1 MRPALWS
8 SGGGGGAVRWEE
20 QISPRRRDAAA
31 AGGAARERRLELPQG
46 QEREHERAREHGQEV
61 SPELAQALARRE
73 AEETPNAP
81 RRRVHVVESWVEVVI
96 PVGVR
101 GGAAEGSRKE
111 PRGGGAGRPSSQPA
125 VVTGGAVAAQRLL
138 CERALFKGSHKKRP
152 ARAGFVRFDSA
163 TRFTQEPL
171 RSCSSERAG
180 SLLALRPEQDAAALQ
195 ASGPWRPA
203 PRSPRRCVT
212 LAAAPSP
219 CADPGLRALSQAH
232 AGAWALE
239 RSGRPEFSDG
249 LTSAL
254 CKLSGLCGSVVAR
267 CGAAAATANAAPRTD
282 AWALAGQLDAGEQR
296 ALAALVAEMVLGD
309 MRHLAREAAGSVA
322 AAAPASPARSMAA
335 VPATSAPETAA
346 VLAPAPAP
354 APAQGRLEPHRPSRE
369 RKKSFPP
376 SARETTQAKEAE
388 LADKAAA
395 LPSLGSAL
403 ALPPSKEF
411 WKNLATYGL
420 SHAEGV
426 SGPAIGLPLPPPA
439 HHSTS
444 SAA

>member
-1 MRPALWS
+1 
-8 SGGGGGAVRWEE
+8 
-20 QISPRRRDAAA
+20 
-31 AGGAARERRLELPQG
+31 
-46 QEREHERAREHGQEV
+46 
-61 SPELAQALARRE
+61 
-73 AEETPNAP
+73 
-81 RRRVHVVESWVEVVI
+81 
-96 PVGVR
+96 
-101 GGAAEGSRKE
+101 
-111 PRGGGAGRPSSQPA
+111 
-125 VVTGGAVAAQRLL
+125 
-138 CERALFKGSHKKRP
+138 
-152 ARAGFVRFDSA
+152 
-163 TRFTQEPL
+163 
-171 RSCSSERAG
+171 
-180 SLLALRPEQDAAALQ
+180 
-195 ASGPWRPA
+195 
-203 PRSPRRCVT
+203 VT
-212 LAAAPSP
+212 LAAAPLS

-254 CKLSGLCGSVVAR
+254 CKLSGLCGSAVAR
-267 CGAAAATANAAPRTD
+267 CSAAAVASTAAPRTD
-282 AWALAGQLDAGEQR
+282 AWALVGQLDAGEQR

-309 MRHLAREAAGSVA
+309 MRHLARKAADSVA
-322 AAAPASPARSMAA
+322 AAAPASPARSMSA
-335 VPATSAPETAA
+335 VPATSAPGTAA
-346 VLAPAPAP
+346 ILAPAPAPAP

-369 RKKSFPP
+369 RKNSFPP

-388 LADKAAA
+388 LADKATA

-420 SHAEGV
+420 SNAEDV